1 MDGCILLCQEVAMVI
16 DASEVYVKRMN
27 RKTVSISVDGDGNAI
42 VKAPMRMSARDIMAF
57 VNEHEEWIRRR
68 RQEMKASRPDKV
80 LTMAE
85 IRRLGDEAVAYIPGR
100 VRLYAQRMGLKYGR
114 ITIKNQRSRWG
125 SCSAKKN
132 LNFNCLLMLCPKEVI
147 DAVVVHELCH
157 LVHMNHSKE
166 FYALVRSVYP
176 EYDRWNGWLKENGSA
191 VMRRMVG

>member
-1 MDGCILLCQEVAMVI
+1 MVI

-27 RKTVSISVDGDGNAI
+27 RKTLSISVDGDGNTI
-42 VKAPMRMSARDIMAF
+42 VKAPMGMNARDIMAF
-57 VNEHEEWIRRR
+57 VNEHEEWIRHRK
-68 RQEMKASRPDKV
+68 QEMQASRPDKV

-85 IRRLGDEAVAYIPGR
+85 IRKLGDEAVAYIPGR

-125 SCSAKKN
+125 SCIAKKN

-176 EYDRWNGWLKENGSA
+176 EYDHWNGWLKENGPA